1 MCDAVIE
8 IIKSKWVV
16 LALCLNVQYNICV
29 SLKGSVCDGCLL
41 SKKKRKNK
49 KNFVIFVRRFF
60 FAIYYSSA
68 MLNLWWNRNSV
79 VYLKV
84 CTIFVAK
91 LEKIASSCQ
100 VDRYMISK
108 GKKR

>member
-41 SKKKRKNK
+41 SKKK
-49 KNFVIFVRRFF
+49 
-60 FAIYYSSA
+60 
-68 MLNLWWNRNSV
+68 
-79 VYLKV
+79 
-84 CTIFVAK
+84 
-91 LEKIASSCQ
+91 EKI
-100 VDRYMISK
+100 RKIL
-108 GKKR
+108 